1 EQARGQLVDKQTDI
15 WAFGCVLY
23 EMLTGTNAFAGATTT
38 DTLAA
43 IVEHEPNWAR
53 LPAATPPTVLSM
65 LRRCLQKDPMRRL
78 RDIADARFQ
87 IEEALSEPLSAVDVG
102 TPVPSRRTPE
112 RLLWV
117 TALVAAVVATVAV
130 TTRYLDQRQV
140 PAREVRLEINT
151 PPTTEPTSL
160 AASPDGRQLAFV
172 ATSEGTSRLWVR
184 ALDDASAR
192 PLAGT
197 ENAKLPFWS

>member
-1 EQARGQLVDKQTDI
+1 EGGGVGEGRVTETANSPTFTLIGTKEGVLLGTAAYMSPEQARGQFVDKQTDI

-43 IVEHEPNWAR
+43 IVEREPNWAR

-117 TALVAAVVATVAV
+117 TALVAAVVA
-130 TTRYLDQRQV
+130 
-140 PAREVRLEINT
+140 
-151 PPTTEPTSL
+151 
-160 AASPDGRQLAFV
+160 
-172 ATSEGTSRLWVR
+172 
-184 ALDDASAR
+184 
-192 PLAGT
+192 
-197 ENAKLPFWS
+197 